1 MAEHV
6 TIGIAGHV
14 DHGKTSLV
22 KALTG
27 VDTDRLEEEKRRG
40 LSIDSGIAAM
50 DTSRGNRV
58 SLVDVP
64 GHVHF
69 LKNTVRGLCAVDA
82 AVLVVAADDGVMPQ
96 TVEHLEVLRFFGARI
111 GVVVLTKTDL
121 VDEETLE
128 LAELELQDTLET
140 RLGEHPPVVS
150 FSARDHRGLDAVR
163 DGIEELAAALPP
175 GDIQAPF
182 RCWIDRVKG
191 FSGFGTVV
199 SGTVFSG
206 AIAEN
211 EPVQLLPTGIE
222 SRARSLESHHTKLTR
237 LEAGQRAGINLPRIA
252 VRQVRR
258 GMLLAEPGVLEPGY
272 LLNAE
277 IRMLPSARR
286 PIRNRQRVKLY
297 LGTSVTS
304 TMVVLMDREFLAPG
318 EQGLAQLRLMKP
330 LAVLPRDTF
339 VLALLNEPTV
349 IGGGRVLEV
358 PKEKFRPKKA
368 PRILPLLEAL
378 RAGTVDAYLD
388 HFFSKG
394 LVDRPVCARD
404 IQLRT
409 GFQLP
414 DIEKTLGARL
424 KRGEILSFGDRG
436 AFPKARFEELSRRTL
451 TTVEAVFAEGS
462 LKKSAPPDEIRSRL
476 NPFLDDLVFRR
487 ILAGLCEEGKLARQD
502 GGFRI
507 PNLSLRLSEERE
519 ELIAMLMDY
528 AQQSGLV
535 PVGAGSF
542 CKLHHGK
549 YNKNEVQRLL
559 DHLHAEKRLVRLNNM
574 RFMTHGAMEEIKRR
588 VRSHI
593 EKQGKLE
600 IADCAEVFGYGR
612 NVGIPVLDYLDAV
625 GFTLWDGER
634 RTLKRSS

>member
-1 MAEHV
+1 MAKHV

-50 DTSRGNRV
+50 DTSRGACV

-111 GVVVLTKTDL
+111 GLVVLTKTDL

-128 LAELELQDTLET
+128 LAELEVQDTLEM
-140 RLGEHPPVVS
+140 RLGEHPPVLP
-150 FSARDHRGLDAVR
+150 FSARDNRGLEAVR
-163 DGIEELAAALPP
+163 DEIENLAAALPP
-175 GDIQAPF
+175 RDTQAPF

-191 FSGFGTVV
+191 FPGFGTVV
-199 SGTVFSG
+199 SGTVLSG

-211 EPVQLLPTGIE
+211 DPVHLLPMGIE
-222 SRARSLESHHTKLTR
+222 SRARSLESHHTKQTR
-237 LEAGQRAGINLPRIA
+237 LEAGQRAGINLPKIA
-252 VRQVRR
+252 VRQIRR

-272 LLNAE
+272 LLNVE
-277 IRMLPSARR
+277 IRMLQNARR

-297 LGTSVTS
+297 LGTSVTN
-304 TMVVLMDREFLAPG
+304 TMVVLMDREVLAQG

-330 LAVLPRDTF
+330 LAALPRDTF
-339 VLALLNEPTV
+339 VMALLNEQV
-349 IGGGRVLEV
+349 IIGGGRVLEV

-368 PRILPLLEAL
+368 SRVLPLLEAL
-378 RAGTVDAYLD
+378 RAGTIDSYLD
-388 HFFSKG
+388 RFFLKG
-394 LVDRPVCARD
+394 VIDRPVCARD
-404 IQLRT
+404 IQLKT
-409 GFQLP
+409 GLQIG
-414 DIEKTLGARL
+414 DIEKELESRL
-424 KRGEILSFGDRG
+424 HAGELLSFGKRG
-436 AFPKARFEELSRRTL
+436 VFPKARFEVLRDQTL
-451 TTVEAVFAEGS
+451 KTVEILFAEDP
-462 LKKSAPPDEIRSRL
+462 LKKTAVPDEIRARL
-476 NPFLDDLVFRR
+476 NPLLDDLPFRR
-487 ILAGLCEEGKLARQD
+487 ILTELCGTGKLARQD

-507 PNLSLRLSEERE
+507 PNLSLRLSEERQ
-519 ELIAMLMDY
+519 ELISMLMDY
-528 AQQSGLV
+528 AQQSGLI

-542 CKLHHGK
+542 CKLHDGK

-574 RFMTHGAMEEIKRR
+574 RFMTPQAMEEIKRR

-593 EKQGKLE
+593 KKNGKLG
-600 IADCAEVFGYGR
+600 IADCADVFGYGR

-625 GFTLWDGER
+625 GFTLWDGKC
-634 RTLKRSS
+634 RTLKQPS